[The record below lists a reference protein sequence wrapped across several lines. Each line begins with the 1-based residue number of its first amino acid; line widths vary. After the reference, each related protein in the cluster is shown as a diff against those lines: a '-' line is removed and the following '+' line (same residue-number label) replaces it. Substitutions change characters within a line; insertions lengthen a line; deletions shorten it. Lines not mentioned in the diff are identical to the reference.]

1 MKKALYIVL
10 LVVEFVAGFGMLT
23 LVSGGLIGWAFF
35 GIVTA
40 VWAALMAW
48 LLTRLKKAV
57 GESAKRKAKRNIALG
72 MLIPLLGAIGGL
84 VGVIWKFDAAGLI

>member
-23 LVSGGLIGWAFF
+23 LVSGGLIGWVFF

-84 VGVIWKFDAAGLI
+84 VGLILKLDASGLI